1 MAETPLQ
8 YGAERSY
15 AQAGE
20 ISTAKLLGQVM
31 FLVAIAIGFTAAG
44 TVVGR
49 DLAPGTALICS
60 LVGLGMLLI
69 ASFAPGERFRVGSFA
84 IFWLLALSLLIGLG
98 LGPTIAYF
106 LVVDPTALTQAA
118 GGTALIVAGMGAL
131 GFTLSKDLAGWMRP
145 LSFLVLGAVGVSLV
159 MLMLGGG
166 GNPIISLVI
175 AVVSALLILVNFN
188 FLRKHGTEDH
198 AVMLATGIFVSIIN
212 IFISLLN
219 LFSSR

>member
-60 LVGLGMLLI
+60 LVGLGMLLDRLLRSRR
-69 ASFAPGERFRVGSFA
+69 ALPRGQLRH
-84 IFWLLALSLLIGLG
+84 LLAA
-98 LGPTIAYF
+98 GPVAADRPRTRPRRS
-106 LVVDPTALTQAA
+106 PT
-118 GGTALIVAGMGAL
+118 
-131 GFTLSKDLAGWMRP
+131 SSW
-145 LSFLVLGAVGVSLV
+145 
-159 MLMLGGG
+159 
-166 GNPIISLVI
+166 
-175 AVVSALLILVNFN
+175 
-188 FLRKHGTEDH
+188 
-198 AVMLATGIFVSIIN
+198 SIPP
-212 IFISLLN
+212 
-219 LFSSR
+219 R

>member
-1 MAETPLQ
+1 MAETPMQ

-15 AQAGE
+15 APAGE
-20 ISTAKLLGQVM
+20 ITTAKLLGQVM

-44 TVVGR
+44 TVIGR
-49 DLAPGTALICS
+49 DLSQGAALTCS
-60 LVGLGMLLI
+60 LVGLGMLLV
-69 ASFAPGERFRVGSFA
+69 ASFAPGQRFRVGGFA

-98 LGPTIAYF
+98 LGPAIAYF
-106 LVVDPTALTQAA
+106 TQVDPTALTQAA

-131 GFTLSKDLAGWMRP
+131 GFTLSKDLARWMRP
-145 LSFLVLGAVGVSLV
+145 LSLLVLGAVGVSLV
-159 MLMLGGG
+159 MLMVGSA
-166 GNPIISLVI
+166 GNPILSLVI
-175 AVVSALLILVNFN
+175 AIASALLILVDFN

>member
-131 GFTLSKDLAGWMRP
+131 GFTLSKDLAALDAP
-145 LSFLVLGAVGVSLV
+145 
-159 MLMLGGG
+159 
-166 GNPIISLVI
+166 
-175 AVVSALLILVNFN
+175 AVVPGAGCGRSVAGDADAG
-188 FLRKHGTEDH
+188 R
-198 AVMLATGIFVSIIN
+198 
-212 IFISLLN
+212 
-219 LFSSR
+219 RR